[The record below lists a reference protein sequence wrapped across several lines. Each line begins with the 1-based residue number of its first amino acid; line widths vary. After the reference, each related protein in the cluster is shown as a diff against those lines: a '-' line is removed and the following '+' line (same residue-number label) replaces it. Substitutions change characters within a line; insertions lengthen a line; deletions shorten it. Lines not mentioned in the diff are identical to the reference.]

1 MHKIDQIIYIDRR
14 KLYTESFKKLLYE
27 TKLFKKILCLDDQ
40 NKCEKL
46 LRRNLIRRNLN
57 CYTCLLVGKLTDKEN
72 VISFLYRIKVGYPTV
87 KILLLYDPYD
97 FSENYLQENVLSL
110 IDGYISVEWSKRQFC
125 NAFNYFIKEG
135 ILFPKKVATKFLQT
149 IRHKKL
155 KLENNN
161 FTQRER
167 LILKLLCEG
176 KLNKEIAR
184 LLGIKEK
191 TVKNHLNKIYL
202 KLGVRRKTEAIL
214 KLSTF
219 SLV

>member
-1 MHKIDQIIYIDRR
+1 MFQINRIIYIDRR
-14 KLYTESFKKLLYE
+14 KLYTESIKKLLSE

-40 NKCEKL
+40 NKCERL
-46 LRRNLIRRNLN
+46 LRHNLN

-72 VISFLYRIKVGYPTV
+72 VIPFLHRIKVGYPTV

-97 FSENYLQENVLSL
+97 SSESYLQENILSL
-110 IDGYISVEWSKRQFC
+110 IDGYISVEWSKRQLC

-161 FTQRER
+161 FTQREK

-176 KLNKEIAR
+176 KLNKEIAG
-184 LLGIKEK
+184 LLGIKER

-202 KLGVRRKTEAIL
+202 KLGVKRKTEAIL